1 MPGLWGIIIRATG
14 AVIMLFVLTRILG
27 KRQISQLTF
36 FEYITGIALGDLA
49 GTMSTDLEANYF
61 HGVASLL
68 VWFAL
73 PFGMELLTLKSIR
86 LRHLLDGQSTV
97 LIQEGKV
104 MEKNLKKERFTADEL
119 LEQLRTK
126 NIFKVAD
133 VEFALLEPSGELSV
147 LLKEENQPLTP
158 KHMGIQVSP
167 ADNPKTVIIDGEIL
181 DEPLTKAGLN
191 RGWLHT
197 ELEKQG
203 VAQQNVFLAQVDNM
217 KQLYVD
223 VYDDQLKIQ
232 SPQNKEVLNA
242 LLKKS
247 QADLELFSLSTKQQP
262 AKEMYS
268 HAAKEMQR
276 VLDSV
281 TYLLKR

>member
-1 MPGLWGIIIRATG
+1 
-14 AVIMLFVLTRILG
+14 MLFVLTRILG

-49 GTMSTDLEANYF
+49 GTLSTDLEANYL

-86 LRHLLDGQSTV
+86 LRRLLDGQSTA
-97 LIQEGKV
+97 LIQEGKIL
-104 MEKNLKKERFTADEL
+104 EDNLKKERFTADEL

-126 NIFKVAD
+126 SIFRVAD
-133 VEFALLEPSGELSV
+133 VEFATLEPNGELSV
-147 LLKEENQPLTP
+147 LLKEEHQPLTP
-158 KHMGIQVSP
+158 KHMGIQVPP
-167 ADNPKTVIIDGEIL
+167 ANNPQTVIIDGEIL
-181 DEPLTKAGLN
+181 DEPLSKIGLN

-223 VYDDQLKIQ
+223 VYSDELKIPT
-232 SPQNKEVLNA
+232 PQNKELLHA
-242 LLKKS
+242 LLKKC
-247 QADLELFSLSTKQQP
+247 QADLELFALQCTQAE
-262 AKEMYS
+262 AKEMYTD
-268 HAAKEMQR
+268 AAGSIQR
-276 VLDSV
+276 VLDSI